1 MNARRMNARRR
12 NARRRNCVL
21 PDKMIDPA
29 ELQLES
35 MITVGAYTSPWEA
48 QLARTCLEAE
58 GIDSVV
64 ADEHL
69 ARIWCAATVGGI
81 KLRVREE
88 DALRAA
94 ELLRNLQPIPE
105 IYLVTEA
112 DLPLPQRCPS
122 CRSDNL
128 SLERWSV
135 LGLLGAWLL
144 FGLAIPVPR
153 RRWSCRGCGLDWKD
167 EEIGIEPEGPN
178 EMEDFMAD
186 LVTVARFTT
195 PWEAHLARTLLESEG
210 IEACVMEERLPPV
223 NLLSGEVRAFNRL
236 EVREDDAARALDLLS
251 QAISAAGIRATE

>member
-1 MNARRMNARRR
+1 
-12 NARRRNCVL
+12 
-21 PDKMIDPA
+21 MIDPA

-35 MITVGAYTSPWEA
+35 MITVGAYANPWEA
-48 QLARTCLEAE
+48 QLARICLEAE

-88 DALRAA
+88 DAPHAS
-94 ELLRNLQPIPE
+94 ELLRNLRPIPE
-105 IYLVTEA
+105 IYLVTET
-112 DLPLPQRCPS
+112 DVPLLQRCPS
-122 CRSDNL
+122 CKSDNL

-135 LGLLGAWLL
+135 LGLLSAWLL

-153 RRWSCRGCGLDWKD
+153 RRWSCRGCGSDWKD
-167 EEIGIEPEGPN
+167 EEIGLEPEP
-178 EMEDFMAD
+178 EEEDLMAD

-223 NLLSGEVRAFNRL
+223 NLLTGEVRAFNRL
-236 EVREDDAARALDLLS
+236 EVREDDAVRALDLLDQVI
-251 QAISAAGIRATE
+251 QANAAGIRATE

>member
-1 MNARRMNARRR
+1 
-12 NARRRNCVL
+12 
-21 PDKMIDPA
+21 MIDPA

-35 MITVGAYTSPWEA
+35 MVTVAAYASPWEA

-69 ARIWCAATVGGI
+69 ARIWCATTVGGI

-88 DALRAA
+88 DAPNAA
-94 ELLRNLQPIPE
+94 ELLRNLRPIPE

-153 RRWSCRGCGLDWKD
+153 RRWSCRGCGSDWKD
-167 EEIGIEPEGPN
+167 EEIGLEPEG
-178 EMEDFMAD
+178 EEDLMAD

-223 NLLSGEVRAFNRL
+223 NLLSSEVRAFNRL
-236 EVREDDAARALDLLS
+236 EVREDDAERALDLLAQI
-251 QAISAAGIRATE
+251 QASAAGIRATE

>member
-1 MNARRMNARRR
+1 M
-12 NARRRNCVL
+12 
-21 PDKMIDPA
+21 
-29 ELQLES
+29 ES
-35 MITVGAYTSPWEA
+35 MVTVGAYANPWEA

-88 DALRAA
+88 DAPHAA
-94 ELLRNLQPIPE
+94 ELLRNLRPIPE

-112 DLPLPQRCPS
+112 DVPLPHRCPS
-122 CRSDNL
+122 CKSDNL
-128 SLERWSV
+128 TLERWSV

-167 EEIGIEPEGPN
+167 EEIGFEPEID
-178 EMEDFMAD
+178 EEEDLMAD

-223 NLLSGEVRAFNRL
+223 NLLTGEVRAFNRL

-251 QAISAAGIRATE
+251 QIQASAAGIRATE

>member
-1 MNARRMNARRR
+1 M
-12 NARRRNCVL
+12 
-21 PDKMIDPA
+21 
-29 ELQLES
+29 ES
-35 MITVGAYTSPWEA
+35 MITVGAYANPWEA

-81 KLRVREE
+81 KLRVREG
-88 DALRAA
+88 DAPHAA
-94 ELLRNLQPIPE
+94 ELLRNLRPIPE
-105 IYLVTEA
+105 IYLVTES
-112 DLPLPQRCPS
+112 DLPLPTRCPS
-122 CRSDNL
+122 CKSDNL

-153 RRWSCRGCGLDWKD
+153 RRWSCRGCGSDWKD
-167 EEIGIEPEGPN
+167 EEIGLEPEG
-178 EMEDFMAD
+178 EEEDLMAD

-223 NLLSGEVRAFNRL
+223 NLLTGEVRAFNRL
-236 EVREDDAARALDLLS
+236 EVREDDAARALDLLAQVV
-251 QAISAAGIRATE
+251 QASAAGIRATE

>member
-1 MNARRMNARRR
+1 
-12 NARRRNCVL
+12 
-21 PDKMIDPA
+21 MIDPA

-35 MITVGAYTSPWEA
+35 MVTVGAYTSPWEA

-64 ADEHL
+64 TDEHL

-88 DALRAA
+88 DAFHAF
-94 ELLRNLQPIPE
+94 ELLRNLRPIPE

-122 CRSDNL
+122 CKSDNL

-153 RRWSCRGCGLDWKD
+153 RRWNCRGCGLAWKD
-167 EEIGIEPEGPN
+167 EEIGVDSEG
-178 EMEDFMAD
+178 EEEMAD

-236 EVREDDAARALDLLS
+236 EVRGDDAARALDLLTQI
-251 QAISAAGIRATE
+251 QASAAAIRATE

>member
-1 MNARRMNARRR
+1 
-12 NARRRNCVL
+12 
-21 PDKMIDPA
+21 MIDPA

-35 MITVGAYTSPWEA
+35 MVTVGAYATPWEA

-88 DALRAA
+88 DAVHAF
-94 ELLRNLQPIPE
+94 ELLRNLRPIPE

-112 DLPLPQRCPS
+112 DLPLPHRCPS
-122 CRSDNL
+122 CKSDNL

-153 RRWSCRGCGLDWKD
+153 RRWSCRGCGSDWKD
-167 EEIGIEPEGPN
+167 EEIGLEPEV
-178 EMEDFMAD
+178 EEDDPMAD
-186 LVTVARFTT
+186 LVTVARFNT

-251 QAISAAGIRATE
+251 EIQASAAAIRATE

>member
-1 MNARRMNARRR
+1 
-12 NARRRNCVL
+12 
-21 PDKMIDPA
+21 MIDPA
-29 ELQLES
+29 ELQMES
-35 MITVGAYTSPWEA
+35 MVTVGAYANPWEA

-88 DALRAA
+88 DAAHA
-94 ELLRNLQPIPE
+94 SELLRNLRPIPE
-105 IYLVTEA
+105 IYLVTES

-122 CRSDNL
+122 CKSDNL

-153 RRWSCRGCGLDWKD
+153 RRWSCRGCGSDWKD
-167 EEIGIEPEGPN
+167 EEIGFEPEI
-178 EMEDFMAD
+178 EEEDLMAD

-223 NLLSGEVRAFNRL
+223 NLLTGEMRAFNRL
-236 EVREDDAARALDLLS
+236 EVREDDAARALDLLDQVI
-251 QAISAAGIRATE
+251 QANAAGIRATE

>member
-1 MNARRMNARRR
+1 
-12 NARRRNCVL
+12 
-21 PDKMIDPA
+21 MIDPA
-29 ELQLES
+29 ELQMES
-35 MITVGAYTSPWEA
+35 MVTVGAYANPWEA

-88 DALRAA
+88 DAPHAS
-94 ELLRNLQPIPE
+94 ELLRNLRPIPE
-105 IYLVTEA
+105 IYLVTES
-112 DLPLPQRCPS
+112 DVPSLLQRCPS
-122 CRSDNL
+122 CKSDNL

-167 EEIGIEPEGPN
+167 EEIEG
-178 EMEDFMAD
+178 EEEDFMAD

-223 NLLSGEVRAFNRL
+223 NLLTGEVRAFNRL
-236 EVREDDAARALDLLS
+236 EVREDDAARALDLLAQI
-251 QAISAAGIRATE
+251 QANASSHL

>member
-1 MNARRMNARRR
+1 
-12 NARRRNCVL
+12 
-21 PDKMIDPA
+21 MIDPA
-29 ELQLES
+29 KLQLES
-35 MITVGAYTSPWEA
+35 MVTVGAYTSPWEA

-58 GIDSVV
+58 GIASVV
-64 ADEHL
+64 TDEHL

-88 DALRAA
+88 DAIHAF
-94 ELLRNLQPIPE
+94 ELLRNLRPIPE

-122 CRSDNL
+122 CKSDNL

-153 RRWSCRGCGLDWKD
+153 RRWNCRGCGSDWKD
-167 EEIGIEPEGPN
+167 EEIGVEPEG
-178 EMEDFMAD
+178 EEDLMAD

-210 IEACVMEERLPPV
+210 IEACVLEERLPPV
-223 NLLSGEVRAFNRL
+223 NLLTGEVRAFNRL
-236 EVREDDAARALDLLS
+236 EVREDDAARALDLLAQI
-251 QAISAAGIRATE
+251 QASAAGIRATE

>member
-1 MNARRMNARRR
+1 MNARRR
-12 NARRRNCVL
+12 NARRGICVV

-29 ELQLES
+29 KLQLES
-35 MITVGAYTSPWEA
+35 MVTVGAYTSPWEA

-88 DALRAA
+88 DAVHAF
-94 ELLRNLQPIPE
+94 ELLRNLRPIPE

-112 DLPLPQRCPS
+112 DLPLPHRCPS
-122 CRSDNL
+122 CKSDNL

-167 EEIGIEPEGPN
+167 EEIGVEPEGP
-178 EMEDFMAD
+178 EEGEPLEDMAD

-236 EVREDDAARALDLLS
+236 EVREDDAARAVDLLS
-251 QAISAAGIRATE
+251 QIQASAAAIRATE

>member
-1 MNARRMNARRR
+1 
-12 NARRRNCVL
+12 
-21 PDKMIDPA
+21 MIDPA
-29 ELQLES
+29 ELQIES
-35 MITVGAYTSPWEA
+35 MVTVGAYTSPWEA
-48 QLARTCLEAE
+48 QLARICLEAE

-64 ADEHL
+64 TDEHL

-88 DALRAA
+88 DAVHAF

-122 CRSDNL
+122 CKSDNL
-128 SLERWSV
+128 SRERWSV

-153 RRWSCRGCGLDWKD
+153 RRWNCRGCGSDWKD
-167 EEIGIEPEGPN
+167 EEIGVDVEG
-178 EMEDFMAD
+178 EEEMAD

-236 EVREDDAARALDLLS
+236 EVREDDAERAVDLLS
-251 QAISAAGIRATE
+251 GIQASAAAIRATE

>member
-1 MNARRMNARRR
+1 
-12 NARRRNCVL
+12 
-21 PDKMIDPA
+21 MIDPA
-29 ELQLES
+29 ELQMES
-35 MITVGAYTSPWEA
+35 MVTVGAYANPWEA

-88 DALRAA
+88 DAPHAS
-94 ELLRNLQPIPE
+94 ELLRNLRPIPE
-105 IYLVTEA
+105 IYLVTES
-112 DLPLPQRCPS
+112 DLPLPHRCPS
-122 CRSDNL
+122 CKSDNL
-128 SLERWSV
+128 TLERWSV

-167 EEIGIEPEGPN
+167 EEIGFEPEI
-178 EMEDFMAD
+178 EEEDLMAD

-223 NLLSGEVRAFNRL
+223 NLLTGEMRAFNRL

-251 QAISAAGIRATE
+251 QIQASAAGIRATE